1 MKSKADVVSNI
12 ALVVAIISL
21 LSAGA
26 FLLIV
31 IKTDEVSKLLMNV
44 PYLLASAG
52 LFFSIISLLFEWK
65 ARKEAIRLRKMRTKS
80 DDKKSWLMPGLQEQR
95 VDRRKKDRI
104 TSIKNSSKKKKLE
117 NPDLSGFFS
126 SYVGGIEYYSN
137 VYDW

>member
-1 MKSKADVVSNI
+1 MKSKTDVVSNI

-31 IKTDEVSKLLMNV
+31 IKTDEVSKLLMNI
-44 PYLLASAG
+44 PYLLASVG

-65 ARKEAIRLRKMRTKS
+65 ARKRSYTSANDA

-95 VDRRKKDRI
+95 VDSEEKKQNYI
-104 TSIKNSSKKKKLE
+104 H
-117 NPDLSGFFS
+117 
-126 SYVGGIEYYSN
+126 
-137 VYDW
+137 

>member
-1 MKSKADVVSNI
+1 MLKSRGFTEDRKADVVSNI

-65 ARKEAIRLRKMRTKS
+65 ARKRSYTSAN
-80 DDKKSWLMPGLQEQR
+80 D
-95 VDRRKKDRI
+95 VDEK
-104 TSIKNSSKKKKLE
+104 
-117 NPDLSGFFS
+117 
-126 SYVGGIEYYSN
+126 
-137 VYDW
+137 

>member
-52 LFFSIISLLFEWK
+52 LLFSIISLLFEWK
-65 ARKEAIRLRKMRTKS
+65 VRKRSYTSAN
-80 DDKKSWLMPGLQEQR
+80 D
-95 VDRRKKDRI
+95 VDEK
-104 TSIKNSSKKKKLE
+104 
-117 NPDLSGFFS
+117 
-126 SYVGGIEYYSN
+126 
-137 VYDW
+137 

>member
-52 LFFSIISLLFEWK
+52 LLFSIISLLFEWK
-65 ARKEAIRLRKMRTKS
+65 ARKRS
-80 DDKKSWLMPGLQEQR
+80 Y
-95 VDRRKKDRI
+95 
-104 TSIKNSSKKKKLE
+104 TSANDADEK
-117 NPDLSGFFS
+117 
-126 SYVGGIEYYSN
+126 
-137 VYDW
+137 

>member
-52 LFFSIISLLFEWK
+52 LLFSIISLLFEWK
-65 ARKEAIRLRKMRTKS
+65 SRKRS
-80 DDKKSWLMPGLQEQR
+80 Y
-95 VDRRKKDRI
+95 
-104 TSIKNSSKKKKLE
+104 TSANDADEK
-117 NPDLSGFFS
+117 
-126 SYVGGIEYYSN
+126 
-137 VYDW
+137 

>member
-1 MKSKADVVSNI
+1 MKSKADVVSDI

-52 LFFSIISLLFEWK
+52 LFFW
-65 ARKEAIRLRKMRTKS
+65 
-80 DDKKSWLMPGLQEQR
+80 
-95 VDRRKKDRI
+95 
-104 TSIKNSSKKKKLE
+104 
-117 NPDLSGFFS
+117 
-126 SYVGGIEYYSN
+126 
-137 VYDW
+137 